1 MLESVDNRQA
11 GTYRCVADNGVGEPA
26 SADATLSVYQDG
38 EGKLPFI
45 QYQHTAETSIVYIV
59 VISQIPKIDSNFK
72 NWICPLMTSSVS
84 ESCLSIEL
92 V

>member
-45 QYQHTAETSIVYIV
+45 QHMAETSTACIV
-59 VISQIPKIDSNFK
+59 VISQIPKIDTNFK

>member
-45 QYQHTAETSIVYIV
+45 QYQHTAETSIVYI
-59 VISQIPKIDSNFK
+59 
-72 NWICPLMTSSVS
+72 
-84 ESCLSIEL
+84 
-92 V
+92 